1 MSTPIQEPTE
11 RAGITIVDDNGLC
24 SSSQIKLLQNCASLY
39 FMLEEYKSLAD
50 ILNSLEV
57 KVCICKGIIKNDITD
72 FLKETEEFWHSVLRN
87 PDASE
92 EERREREINLY
103 TIHQEC
109 QDSPLRGRYLSNEKT
124 IELFPEEMMAESE
137 GAEHME
143 ELLVSTLVH
152 ETMHAYF
159 NRPGHEGYPYAYF
172 VEEPLA
178 EFGMLLY
185 LYKTGSC
192 FYNWA
197 YNDVAGKKSCY
208 HHGAQL
214 MDQYIAE
221 EFPSAIKQYLVE
233 YKIGLDKYAML
244 SFNYNDGTISLPKRN
259 INDSSTIAINGQQWQ
274 DVISNPPR
282 YCYDKATNT
291 LYLDGDW
298 SEDLHHNREMYEK
311 MREKDVYVMIHH
323 WHMSFYCPHKLS
335 RIYLADNFT
344 IDRHNNLDR
353 MLSEYPI
360 MLSPTNKFHTI
371 VKGVLFFKQDNTPVL
386 PECGDGLYEI
396 CRNGKWGVVDAQL
409 NQIVPC
415 KYDFIWSWFDKNDLL
430 KVEVDS
436 RYGMVNKNGEEQIP
450 IKYKNISKNNDGT
463 YTVKNIIGEEFK
475 IDKFGN
481 KVE

>member
-1 MSTPIQEPTE
+1 
-11 RAGITIVDDNGLC
+11 
-24 SSSQIKLLQNCASLY
+24 
-39 FMLEEYKSLAD
+39 MLEEYKSLAD
-50 ILNSLEV
+50 ILNSLGV
-57 KVCICKGIIKNDITD
+57 KVCICKGIIEHDNSD
-72 FLKETEEFWHSVLRN
+72 FLKETEDFWRSVLRN

-92 EERREREINLY
+92 EERREGEINLH
-103 TIHQEC
+103 TMRLEC
-109 QDSPLRGRYLSNEKT
+109 PKTLLRGRYLSNEKT
-124 IELFPEEMMAESE
+124 IELFPEEMMAETE

-192 FYNWA
+192 FYKWT

-244 SFNYNDGTISLPKRN
+244 SFNYNDKTVTLPKRN
-259 INDSSTIAINGQQWQ
+259 TSIAINGQQWQ
-274 DVISNPPR
+274 DVFGGNPPR

-291 LYLDGDW
+291 LYLDGNW
-298 SEDLHHNREMYEK
+298 SEDRHHNREMRNE
-311 MREKDVYVMIHH
+311 VYFNIYHWFIHFH
-323 WHMSFYCPHKLS
+323 CPSKLS

-344 IDRHNNLDR
+344 ISRHHQLDGL
-353 MLSEYPI
+353 LSE
-360 MLSPTNKFHTI
+360 
-371 VKGVLFFKQDNTPVL
+371 
-386 PECGDGLYEI
+386 
-396 CRNGKWGVVDAQL
+396 
-409 NQIVPC
+409 
-415 KYDFIWSWFDKNDLL
+415 
-430 KVEVDS
+430 
-436 RYGMVNKNGEEQIP
+436 
-450 IKYKNISKNNDGT
+450 
-463 YTVKNIIGEEFK
+463 
-475 IDKFGN
+475 
-481 KVE
+481 

>member
-1 MSTPIQEPTE
+1 MNTPIQEPTE
-11 RAGITIVDDNGLC
+11 RIGITIVDDNGLC

-50 ILNSLEV
+50 ILNSLGV
-57 KVCICKGIIKNDITD
+57 KVCICKGIIEHDNSD
-72 FLKETEEFWHSVLRN
+72 FLKETEDFWRSVLGN

-92 EERREREINLY
+92 EERHEGEINLY
-103 TIHQEC
+103 TIRQEC
-109 QDSPLRGRYLSNEKT
+109 ECPKTLLRGRYLSNEKT
-124 IELFPEEMMAESE
+124 IELFPEEMMAETE

-192 FYNWA
+192 FYKWA

-221 EFPSAIKQYLVE
+221 DFPSAIKQYLVE
-233 YKIGLDKYAML
+233 YKIGLDQYAML
-244 SFNYNDGTISLPKRN
+244 SFNYNDKTVTLPKRN
-259 INDSSTIAINGQQWQ
+259 TSIAINGLQWKNILG
-274 DVISNPPR
+274 DNPPR

-298 SEDLHHNREMYEK
+298 SEDLMHDRL
-311 MREKDVYVMIHH
+311 MRNDAYFTIYHWSIHFH
-323 WHMSFYCPHKLS
+323 CPSKLS

-344 IDRHNNLDR
+344 ISRHHQLEDL
-353 MLSEYPI
+353 LSEQTI
-360 MLSPTNKFHTI
+360 MVSSANKCITI
-371 VKGVLFFKQDNTPVL
+371 VKGIPFFKEDNTPVL
-386 PECGDGLYEI
+386 RECGEGLYKI
-396 CRNGKWGVVDAQL
+396 RNNGKWGVVDTKL

-415 KYDFIWSWFDKNDLL
+415 KYDFIWWFDKNDLL
-430 KVEVDS
+430 EVRNKS
-436 RYGMVNKNGEEQIP
+436 LSGLVNKNGEEQVP
-450 IKYKNISKNNDGT
+450 VKYNNISKNDNGT
-463 YTVKNIIGEEFK
+463 YTVKLDGEEFK

-481 KVE
+481 KIE

>member
-1 MSTPIQEPTE
+1 MNTPIQEPTE
-11 RAGITIVDDNGLC
+11 RIGITIVDDNGLC

-50 ILNSLEV
+50 ILNSLGV
-57 KVCICKGIIKNDITD
+57 KVCICKGIIEHDNSD
-72 FLKETEEFWHSVLRN
+72 FLKETEDFWRSVLGN

-92 EERREREINLY
+92 EERHEGEINLY
-103 TIHQEC
+103 TIRQEC
-109 QDSPLRGRYLSNEKT
+109 ECPKTLLRGRYLSNEKT
-124 IELFPEEMMAESE
+124 IELFPEEMMAETE

-192 FYNWA
+192 FYKWA

-221 EFPSAIKQYLVE
+221 DFPSAIKQYLVE
-233 YKIGLDKYAML
+233 YKIGLDQYAML
-244 SFNYNDGTISLPKRN
+244 SFNYNDKTVTLPKRN
-259 INDSSTIAINGQQWQ
+259 TSIAINGLQWKNILG
-274 DVISNPPR
+274 DNPPR

-298 SEDLHHNREMYEK
+298 SRGRHHNWEMRDRRMHNDAYF
-311 MREKDVYVMIHH
+311 MIDHWYVDFH
-323 WHMSFYCPHKLS
+323 CPSKLS

-344 IDRHNNLDR
+344 ISRHHQLEDL
-353 MLSEYPI
+353 LSEHTI
-360 MLSPTNKFHTI
+360 TVSPANKNITI
-371 VKGVLFFKQDNTPVL
+371 VKGVAIFKQDNTPVL
-386 PECGDGLYEI
+386 RECGDGLYKI
-396 CRNGKWGVVDAQL
+396 CRNGKWGVVDTQL
-409 NQIVPC
+409 TQIVPC
-415 KYDFIWSWFDKNDLL
+415 KYDSIWGDFDKNDLI
-430 KVEVDS
+430 EVRNNS
-436 RYGMVNKNGEEQIP
+436 LHGLVNKNGEEQVP
-450 IKYKNISKNNDGT
+450 VKYTNIDENDDGT
-463 YTVKNIIGEEFK
+463 YTVKQDGKEFK

-481 KVE
+481 KIE